1 VTNPGKAVSQR
12 HVSGLFR
19 AAYNRTGTIEKA
31 ENAFVA
37 TGIYPYRRNIIS
49 DEDFE
54 PSETSRR
61 DEMPDKNL
69 KKTEDKH
76 TNVDSPL
83 PVDDPDLHTPASQ
96 RSPDN
101 VRMETAVTPRRILR
115 TSAIAVNP
123 LSYLPVDDP
132 DLPTPASP
140 RTPLNVPPER
150 TTHTSKEAINPLPK
164 SSVEGKQRK

>member
-31 ENAFVA
+31 ENALAA
-37 TGIYPYRRNIIS
+37 TGIYPYRPNIIS

-54 PSETSRR
+54 PSETNRR

-69 KKTEDKH
+69 NEIEVEH

-83 PVDDPDLHTPASQ
+83 PVYDPDLHTPA
-96 RSPDN
+96 
-101 VRMETAVTPRRILR
+101 
-115 TSAIAVNP
+115 
-123 LSYLPVDDP
+123 
-132 DLPTPASP
+132 
-140 RTPLNVPPER
+140 
-150 TTHTSKEAINPLPK
+150 
-164 SSVEGKQRK
+164 